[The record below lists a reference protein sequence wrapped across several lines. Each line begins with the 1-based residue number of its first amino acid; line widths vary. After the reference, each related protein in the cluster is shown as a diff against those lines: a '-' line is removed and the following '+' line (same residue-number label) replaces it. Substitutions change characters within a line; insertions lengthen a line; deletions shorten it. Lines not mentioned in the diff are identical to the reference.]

1 MTTMNN
7 YEFHKDAIEAFFR
20 EELSFA
26 MTKREV
32 VTTCNT
38 IGCEQCIFSKYNNP
52 DTYDL
57 TCGDRK
63 MMWALK
69 EHVEKPALN
78 KYERAFCEALQ
89 IGWIARN
96 RVNGRVSIFTKKP
109 TREASG
115 YWYIKDGNCFAIS
128 HFAAFN
134 HELKF
139 DFIQWENEEP
149 WSIEELLKLEV
160 TE

>member
-1 MTTMNN
+1 MNN
-7 YEFHKDAIEAFFR
+7 YEFHKDTIAT
-20 EELSFA
+20 LYKTGSSFA
-26 MTKREV
+26 VNKKGILA
-32 VTTCNT
+32 TCAT
-38 IGCEQCIFSKYNNP
+38 VGCLGCIFAFSNNKNTP
-52 DTYDL
+52 GL
-57 TCGDRK
+57 SCGDRK
-63 MMWALK
+63 MMWALQ
-69 EHVEKPALN
+69 EHIEKPTLN

-96 RVNGRVSIFTKKP
+96 RINGRISIFTKKP

-139 DFIQWENEEP
+139 DFIQFENEEP
-149 WSIEELLKLEV
+149 WSVEELLKLEV
-160 TE
+160 IDE